1 MTGEMLEVYREIRGA
16 SAECDFFHMT
26 ENTIS
31 DKSLKYLERL
41 LLDLDKQK
49 LSDSLEGV
57 NK

>member
-16 SAECDFFHMT
+16 SAECDFFHTT